1 MGLITGSRSSKI
13 VTLSESVGRATV
25 TQPGNRTWTTVV
37 ECVNASG
44 WALPPFVILEGK
56 VYLEY
61 YYQQDVPTDWMI
73 AVSDNG
79 WTNDKLGFHFIQY
92 FDKWTKS
99 RTTGTYRLLILDG

>member
-1 MGLITGSRSSKI
+1 
-13 VTLSESVGRATV
+13 V

-61 YYQQDVPTDWMI
+61 YYQQDILTD
-73 AVSDNG
+73 
-79 WTNDKLGFHFIQY
+79 
-92 FDKWTKS
+92 
-99 RTTGTYRLLILDG
+99 